1 MVAVLKTAFASFG
14 ERGFESHPLRGPV
27 EGRFDLYGNA
37 DLHRW
42 RGQVAGHTIGLSVLP
57 G

>member
-1 MVAVLKTAFASFG
+1 
-14 ERGFESHPLRGPV
+14 
-27 EGRFDLYGNA
+27 LYGNA